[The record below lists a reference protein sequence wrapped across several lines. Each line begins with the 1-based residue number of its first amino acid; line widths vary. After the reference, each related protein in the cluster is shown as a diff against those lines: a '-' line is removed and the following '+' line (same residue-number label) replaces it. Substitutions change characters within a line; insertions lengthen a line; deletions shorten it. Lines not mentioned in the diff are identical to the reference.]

1 MSGWIK
7 PNDRVAHADAKSC
20 WQPAGCISIARI
32 APNQGFVMG
41 IGRKPVLGGRDVVKV
56 AIVQKASRFL
66 DKEGSLARAETY
78 IAEAAA
84 GGAELIVFPEV
95 WLAGYPYWT
104 EGWDSPLQA
113 WAGGR
118 VAFRDAAVIA
128 PSEDTERLGAAARRA
143 NAYVVMGCN
152 EIDPRPEV
160 STIYNTLL
168 FFDPEG
174 RLMGRHRK
182 TMPTFSERMFW
193 GQGDASD
200 LRVFDTE
207 IGRLG
212 GLICGEHIMT
222 LMRAAMIGFG
232 EDIHIAVFPGA
243 FALHTGPELEEWDAD
258 HSSFWG
264 HFSVRAHA
272 FEAGAFVLSAC
283 GIIDEADIPDEFPH
297 KGKMNIRYARGGSS
311 IIAPIGIP
319 LVGPV
324 EGPQIVRAELQAWM
338 IKAIKSIVDTA
349 GHYSRPDIVRLVLNR
364 NAPSQEPLVAYRSFF
379 EGISPRAL
387 ADAADRHGVDA
398 PRVENLL
405 QSSLTEPALITS
417 KPA

>member
-1 MSGWIK
+1 MS
-7 PNDRVAHADAKSC
+7 V
-20 WQPAGCISIARI
+20 
-32 APNQGFVMG
+32 
-41 IGRKPVLGGRDVVKV
+41 GRKPVLGGREAVKV

-66 DKEGSLARAETY
+66 DKVASLERAEAY

-84 GGAELIVFPEV
+84 LGAELIVFPEV

-104 EGWDSPLQA
+104 EGWDSSLQS
-113 WAGGR
+113 WVGGR
-118 VAFRDAAVIA
+118 VAFRDAAVLA

-143 NAYVVMGCN
+143 KAYVVMGCN

-174 RLMGRHRK
+174 RLIGRHRK
-182 TMPTFSERMFW
+182 TMPTFTERLFW
-193 GQGDASD
+193 GQGDAGD
-200 LRVFDTE
+200 LRVFDTA

-212 GLICGEHIMT
+212 GLICGEHVMT
-222 LMRAAMIGFG
+222 LMRAAMIGLG

-272 FEAGAFVLSAC
+272 MEAGAFVLSAC
-283 GIIDEADIPDEFPH
+283 GIIDEKDIPDDFPH

-311 IIAPIGIP
+311 IIAPLGIP
-319 LVGPV
+319 LAGPV
-324 EGPQIVRAELQAWM
+324 EGPQIVHAELQAWM
-338 IKAIKSIVDTA
+338 IKAVKAIVDTA
-349 GHYSRPDIVRLVLNR
+349 GHYSRPDVVRLIVNDY
-364 NAPSQEPLVAYRSFF
+364 APGREPVIRSRSLF
-379 EGISPRAL
+379 EALPPRAL
-387 ADAADRHGVDA
+387 ADAADRHGVE
-398 PRVENLL
+398 PSRVEALL
-405 QSSLTEPALITS
+405 QSSLTDQALITG
-417 KPA
+417 KTN

>member
-1 MSGWIK
+1 MPVGKKRVLSG
-7 PNDRVAHADAKSC
+7 RES
-20 WQPAGCISIARI
+20 
-32 APNQGFVMG
+32 
-41 IGRKPVLGGRDVVKV
+41 VKV

-66 DKEGSLARAETY
+66 DKEASLERAEAY

-84 GGAELIVFPEV
+84 TGAELIVFPEV

-104 EGWDSPLQA
+104 EGWDSSLQA
-113 WAGGR
+113 WVGGR
-118 VAFRDAAVIA
+118 LAFRDAAVLA

-182 TMPTFSERMFW
+182 TMPTFSERLFW
-193 GQGDASD
+193 GQGDAGD

-212 GLICGEHIMT
+212 GLICGEHVMT
-222 LMRAAMIGFG
+222 LMRAAMIGLG
-232 EDIHIAVFPGA
+232 EEIHIAVFPGA
-243 FALHTGPELEEWDAD
+243 FALHTGPELEEWDAN

-272 FEAGAFVLSAC
+272 MEAGAFVLSAC
-283 GIIDEADIPDEFPH
+283 GIIDESDIPDAFPH

-311 IIAPIGIP
+311 IIAPLGIP
-319 LVGPV
+319 LAGPA

-338 IKAIKSIVDTA
+338 IKAVKAIVDTA
-349 GHYSRPDIVRLVLNR
+349 GHYSRPDVVRLLINDQAPGREPVLR
-364 NAPSQEPLVAYRSFF
+364 SRSFF
-379 EGISPRAL
+379 ENLSPRAL
-387 ADAADRHGVDA
+387 ADASDAHGVE
-398 PRVENLL
+398 PSRVESLL
-405 QSSLTEPALITS
+405 QSSLAEPALITS
-417 KPA
+417 STK

>member
-1 MSGWIK
+1 MS
-7 PNDRVAHADAKSC
+7 
-20 WQPAGCISIARI
+20 
-32 APNQGFVMG
+32 
-41 IGRKPVLGGRDVVKV
+41 IGKKPVLGGREAVKV
-56 AIVQKASRFL
+56 AIVQKAPRFL
-66 DKEGSLARAETY
+66 DKEASLARAEAY
-78 IAEAAA
+78 IAEGAE
-84 GGAELIVFPEV
+84 GGADLIVFPEV

-104 EGWDSPLQA
+104 EGWDSSLQT

-118 VAFRDAAVIA
+118 IAFRDAAVLA
-128 PSEDTERLGAAARRA
+128 PSQDTERLGAAARRA
-143 NAYVVMGCN
+143 GAYVVMGCN

-168 FFDPEG
+168 FFDRDG
-174 RLMGRHRK
+174 HLMGRHRK
-182 TMPTFSERMFW
+182 TMPTFTERLFW
-193 GQGDASD
+193 GQGDAAD
-200 LRVFDTE
+200 FQVFDTD

-212 GLICGEHIMT
+212 GLICGEHLMT
-222 LMRAAMIGFG
+222 LVRAAMIGLG
-232 EDIHIAVFPGA
+232 EEIHVAVFPGA

-258 HSSFWG
+258 HKSFWG
-264 HFSVRAHA
+264 HASVRAHA
-272 FEAGAFVLSAC
+272 LEAGAFVLSAC
-283 GIIDEADIPDEFPH
+283 GIIDESDIPDDFPH

-311 IIAPIGIP
+311 IIAPLGIP

-324 EGPQIVRAELQAWM
+324 EGSQIVHGSLEAWM
-338 IKAIKSIVDTA
+338 IKAWKSIIDTA

-398 PRVENLL
+398 PRVEHLL
-405 QSSLTEPALITS
+405 QSSLSEPARIAN